1 MIRKNI
7 VVCLLAFS
15 SFIANAQ
22 DLDKKKAIARISKLE
37 STYGQIANKIWS
49 LA

>member
-37 STYGQIANKIWS
+37 LTYGV
-49 LA
+49 